1 MRLKLSTKA
10 AVEEWLDA
18 AKRQIGLQLWQIT
31 VADDAASDDAWADIE
46 PHSTDTTAVIRI
58 GAGFEAKAPE
68 EQRLI
73 LTHELTHLFI
83 HPLDQYAS
91 HLETQHG
98 AIWWGTWYPGYN
110 DHLEAAT
117 ERIAKALAP
126 RLPDFEL
133 KATPAKIERR

>member
-46 PHSTDTTAVIRI
+46 PHSTDTKALLRI
-58 GAGFEAKAPE
+58 GAGFELKAAE

-73 LTHELTHLFI
+73 LTHELTHLFL

-98 AIWWGTWYPGYN
+98 ATWWGAWYPGYD
-110 DHLEAAT
+110 DHLEAVT

-126 RLPDFEL
+126 RLPDLEL